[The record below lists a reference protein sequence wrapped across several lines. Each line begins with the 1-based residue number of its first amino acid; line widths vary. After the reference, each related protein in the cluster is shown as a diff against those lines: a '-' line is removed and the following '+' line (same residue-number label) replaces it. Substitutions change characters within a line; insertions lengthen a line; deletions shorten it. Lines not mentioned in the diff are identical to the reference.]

1 MISEGLNKLDDMVKE
16 NIEIC
21 RVEIPEHSQFLLEAY
36 SKYYSTAKES
46 FMGFS
51 VWKNAVFCSLRT
63 KFVTEVNM
71 DLSKNENTRG

>member
-1 MISEGLNKLDDMVKE
+1 VISEGLNKLDDMVKE
-16 NIEIC
+16 NIEVC
-21 RVEIPEHSQFLLEAY
+21 RVEIPEHSQFLLDAY
-36 SKYYSTAKES
+36 SKYYSTATDS

-71 DLSKNENTRG
+71 DLSKNATTRG